1 MLRSLSLS
9 LIFIS
14 VTGSICR
21 LRTHSYLRPFLC
33 PSASRQ
39 LSVSL
44 FLQAGSIGGGGAIGT
59 PFAVAPPE
67 ASVLV
72 RGHRRNIIRD
82 EGNLFFRL
90 PRARHLC
97 VRVWHVCSCICLRT
111 RWSTAYRLPWREL
124 SFLFLSSA
132 SALRRAAASGSFS
145 LTPPPH
151 TRTQATRTPVQ
162 PAMFVYLSKRIAMPN
177 GVKVTSI
184 AWSEEQGW
192 LACGG
197 EKGLL
202 KVLKVDGG
210 PHGQRSGG
218 LSSNQTL
225 EGHDTTVDL
234 VAWNQQYCKLTSSD
248 VSGRIIVWM
257 LHKGMWFEEMVNNRN
272 SSRVVDFAWSP
283 SGTKIC
289 ITYEDGA
296 VIVGGVEGNRYWGR
310 ELPYRLAK
318 VCWSADGHF
327 ILFGTATGDVFV
339 HDASSG
345 AQLSQVEARCSDSEG
360 RPALAGLSW
369 HPAWVE
375 RPEPLATLAM
385 CYQSGKMQL
394 MTGIGDETPHIMD
407 TGGPIQFISWNPFG
421 TVLAV
426 SAVTPTATA
435 DASIVVTE
443 FFSNEGI
450 HLRTLRVAG
459 KHCGGITWEGG
470 GLRVAIAVDS
480 SVYFANVRP
489 NYKYCYFKKTVVFAF
504 TVPDKVEES
513 VMFWNVN
520 TSERRTKRV
529 RGLQYL
535 NACKD
540 ACVLVSRPDSV
551 QKQRMIQLVN
561 AIGSPLET
569 RFIDLESYTYDMN
582 SSIVVCCGDE
592 SIYMWQFR
600 DPSTAVDALDPVSM
614 QASRAESLE
623 RIIHIDDIVR
633 SDSSP
638 TMRVRSA
645 LTNDFICAVSASE
658 SHMFVSRESGTLH
671 VYQLNPLQLVS
682 KCILATRAHSM
693 SVNCNSTRLAV
704 IDLGGITSVYSM
716 EREAFSLVPCRAEPI
731 DGVELKDV
739 WNFRWAVD
747 DPHRFVVMEKTRML
761 VYNNGVAE
769 EPVQSC
775 ANLCKFKSLKIRTLQ
790 LDELLVDPERPRKDY
805 VVDFEV
811 QLLREMRA
819 VLRNGTAKEAYE
831 FAESHSKEKLWELL
845 AEHALFQLDFT
856 YAEVAF
862 IHCKDYPAIQ
872 FVKRVRSLD
881 DPKKQLAEV
890 NAYYRRFDEA
900 ERLYKEVDRK
910 DLALDLRYRLGDWF
924 GVVRLVQEGGGDEVL
939 LLQAWEN
946 IGDHYADRQ
955 KWSKA
960 AQYYTQCRHY
970 RKLAHVFYVVEDY
983 EMLTQLTSTA
993 VHDKELMVTLGNML
1007 LTVGLAE
1014 GAAKA
1019 FLAAGEPRMA
1029 INGCVQVNMW
1039 DRAIALAAGHRLE
1052 DVSQLLEK
1060 YAKHLIRRERLTEA
1074 IELYCK
1080 AGKHDE
1086 AATLLAQLGKR
1097 AALNDPLKAKKF
1109 YVLSAL
1115 EVQKYRTTAIALD
1128 RDGAEVVSELLNK
1141 DRSTVSERTLDAA
1154 WRGAEAYHFLLM
1166 CQQQLAAKNF
1176 KAALVLAMRLM
1187 EYDDLVAPVD
1197 SYSMIALT
1205 AYLVKNYG
1213 LCSKAFARLEQAERN
1228 DEAGGA
1234 AAAVAAVHV
1243 ENFSLDLDVTQRTM
1257 ASTSSGSAGGGTSMF
1272 SGSGGSALSGTT
1284 TSLQLTNPGKG
1295 VTRAAP
1301 LTYPTVSL
1309 CDPPRRFADLARQ
1322 IFMRH
1327 SPVDTSVDSVLCPT
1341 CNSFNKEW
1349 AQHCIKCQQPF
1360 NTCMVS
1366 GCAIASED
1374 GTWQCTVCHRKALEA
1389 VVDTYRNC
1397 PLCHTPRKGRARRGI

>member
-1 MLRSLSLS
+1 
-9 LIFIS
+9 
-14 VTGSICR
+14 
-21 LRTHSYLRPFLC
+21 
-33 PSASRQ
+33 
-39 LSVSL
+39 
-44 FLQAGSIGGGGAIGT
+44 
-59 PFAVAPPE
+59 
-67 ASVLV
+67 
-72 RGHRRNIIRD
+72 
-82 EGNLFFRL
+82 
-90 PRARHLC
+90 
-97 VRVWHVCSCICLRT
+97 
-111 RWSTAYRLPWREL
+111 
-124 SFLFLSSA
+124 
-132 SALRRAAASGSFS
+132 
-145 LTPPPH
+145 
-151 TRTQATRTPVQ
+151 
-162 PAMFVYLSKRIAMPN
+162 MFVYLSKRIAMPN

-210 PHGQRSGG
+210 PQGQRSGG
-218 LSSNQTL
+218 LSSSQTL

-234 VAWNQQYCKLTSSD
+234 VTWNQQYCKLTSSD

-272 SSRVVDFAWSP
+272 TSRVVDFSWNP

-289 ITYEDGA
+289 IAYEDGA

-310 ELPYRLAK
+310 ELPYKLAK

-327 ILFGTATGDVFV
+327 ILFGTTEGDVYV

-345 AQLSQVEARCSDSEG
+345 GQLSQVEIQCKDTDALS
-360 RPALAGLSW
+360 PLAGLSW

-375 RPEPLATLAM
+375 RPEPLATLAV
-385 CYQSGKMQL
+385 CYQHGRIQL
-394 MTGIGDETPHIMD
+394 MASIGDEAPYVMD
-407 TGGPIQFISWNPFG
+407 SDIPIQFVSWNPHG

-426 SAVTPTATA
+426 SAVMPTATV
-435 DASIVVTE
+435 DASLVVTQ

-459 KHCGGITWEGG
+459 KQCGGIAWEGG
-470 GLRVAIAVDS
+470 GLRVAIAVDA

-489 NYKYCYFKKTVVFAF
+489 EYKYCYFKKTVVFAF
-504 TVPDKVEES
+504 TVPDKIEES
-513 VMFWNVN
+513 VMFWNVHTN
-520 TSERRTKRV
+520 ERRMKSV

-535 NACKD
+535 SAWKD
-540 ACVLVSRPDSV
+540 ACVLVSCPDAA
-551 QKQRMIQLVN
+551 QQQRMIQLVN

-569 RFIDLESYTYDMN
+569 RFVDMELYTYDMN
-582 SSIVVCCGDE
+582 SSVVVCCGDE
-592 SIYMWQFR
+592 SVYIWQFR
-600 DPSTAVDALDPVSM
+600 DPGTAVDALDPISM

-633 SDSSP
+633 SDTVP
-638 TMRVRSA
+638 TMKARSA
-645 LTNDFICAVSASE
+645 LTNDLICAVCVSE
-658 SHMFVSRESGTLH
+658 THMFVSRESGTLH

-682 KCILATRAHSM
+682 KCILPTRAQSM
-693 SVNCNSTRLAV
+693 SVNCNSRQLAV
-704 IDLGGITSVYSM
+704 IDLGGVTRLYSM
-716 EREAFSLVPCRAEPI
+716 EREKFSLVPFKAEPI

-739 WNFRWAVD
+739 WNLRWAVD
-747 DPHRFVVMEKTRML
+747 DPYRFAVMEKTRML
-761 VYNNGVAE
+761 VYNHGVAE

-775 ANLCKFKSLKIRTLQ
+775 ANLCRFKSLKIRTLQ
-790 LDELLVDPERPRKDY
+790 LDELLLDPERPRKDY
-805 VVDFEV
+805 VVDFEA

-819 VLRNGTAKEAYE
+819 VLRDSTVKEAYE
-831 FAESHSKEKLWELL
+831 FAELHNNEKLWELL

-856 YAEVAF
+856 YAEVGF
-862 IHCKDYPAIQ
+862 IHCKDYSAIQ
-872 FVKRVRSLD
+872 FVKRVRNLD

-890 NAYYRRFDEA
+890 NAYYHHFDEA
-900 ERLYKEVDRK
+900 ERLYKDVDRK

-924 GVVRLVQEGGGDEVL
+924 GVVRLVQEGGGDEAL

-970 RKLAHVFYVVEDY
+970 RKLARVFYIIEDY
-983 EMLTQLTSTA
+983 EMLTQLISMA
-993 VHDKELMVTLGNML
+993 EHDKDLMVTLGNML

-1014 GAAKA
+1014 EAAKA
-1019 FLAAGEPRMA
+1019 FVVASEPRMA
-1029 INGCVQVNMW
+1029 VNGCVQVNMW
-1039 DRAIALAAGHRLE
+1039 DRAIALAEEHRLE
-1052 DVSQLLEK
+1052 DVGQLLEK
-1060 YAKHLIRRERLTEA
+1060 YAKYLIHRERLTEA
-1074 IELYCK
+1074 VELYRK

-1097 AALNDPLKAKKF
+1097 AALSDPLKAKKF

-1115 EVQKYRTTAIALD
+1115 EVQKYRTTAIALN
-1128 RDGAEVVSELLNK
+1128 RDGVEVVSELLNK

-1166 CQQQLAAKNF
+1166 CQQQIADKNF

-1187 EYDDLVAPVD
+1187 AYDDLVAPVD
-1197 SYSMIALT
+1197 SYSLIALT

-1228 DEAGGA
+1228 DEAGGSTVA
-1234 AAAVAAVHV
+1234 AATTQL
-1243 ENFSLDLDVTQRTM
+1243 ESFSLDLDVTQRTM
-1257 ASTSSGSAGGGTSMF
+1257 TSTGGGSTGGGISILSGSH
-1272 SGSGGSALSGTT
+1272 GSALSGTT

-1295 VTRAAP
+1295 VMRMAP

-1309 CDPPRRFADLARQ
+1309 HDPPRRFADLARQ
-1322 IFMRH
+1322 IFMAH
-1327 SPVDTSVDSVLCPT
+1327 PPVDTSVDSVPCPT
-1341 CNSFNKEW
+1341 CSSFNKEW
-1349 AQHCIKCQQPF
+1349 AQRCIKCQQPF

-1374 GTWQCTVCHRKALEA
+1374 GAWQCSVCHRKALEA
-1389 VVDTYRNC
+1389 VVDKYRNC
-1397 PLCHTPRKGRARRGI
+1397 PLCHTPKKGRTRRGI